1 MLALAPLFLGFAS
14 TPGYEDKDKDKD
26 DHCAPNHASGCKCI
40 GNRGVSDG
48 TKYNMEIGNS
58 CMPWD
63 WDGCQASAYDYDTFA
78 DGKDN
83 DWCKDDWCYVDPLTC
98 DQPVYKSTYFTEEE
112 LAAKGLMYLYFSYKA
127 CDSCFSGNGWVG
139 YCECTGNHGASDGS
153 EYSVNMGGAK
163 TGLDD
168 VRGCSDWDG
177 QEQYCKDY
185 ADDTKQDCG
194 ENDWCPDEWCYV
206 DPTKCNRPTYPST
219 YFENYDLHFS
229 YSTCDDDFTGNGWV
243 GQGAEGDSTCLM
255 PAPPPPPA
263 P

>member
-63 WDGCQASAYDYDTFA
+63 WDGCQAYDSDTFA

-163 TGLDD
+163 TGLAD
-168 VRGCSDWDG
+168 VRGCNDWDG

-185 ADDTKQDCG
+185 ADATKYQQCG
-194 ENDWCPDEWCYV
+194 VNDWCLDHWCYV
-206 DPTKCNRPTYPST
+206 DPTKCDKPTYGST
-219 YFENYDLHFS
+219 YFPNYDLHFS
-229 YSTCDDDFTGNGWV
+229 YSTCNDDFTGNSWV
-243 GQGAEGDSTCLM
+243 GQGVEAALAGSCSLCPDSAHPC
-255 PAPPPPPA
+255 
-263 P
+263 